1 MNKFSLISEGDNY
14 IDVNS
19 VRLDSELVYIME
31 NGKQVGSLILC
42 YSQGKANV
50 FSVAILEKYRGKGY
64 SKKLM
69 YSAIDVAKQR
79 GCYIMEL
86 NTEVTN
92 EIANNL
98 YKSMGFELKGLL
110 DEYNNYTLLIR

>member
-1 MNKFSLISEGDNY
+1 MEKFSLISEN
-14 IDVNS
+14 NS
-19 VRLDSELVYIME
+19 YTSINSIKLDSELVYISE

-69 YSAIDVAKQR
+69 YSAIDIAKHR

-92 EIANNL
+92 EVANNL
-98 YKSMGFELKGLL
+98 YKSIGFDFKGIM
-110 DEYNNYTLLIR
+110 DEYNNYTLIL

>member
-1 MNKFSLISEGDNY
+1 MQKFTEHVENNY
-14 IDVNS
+14 VNINT
-19 VRLDSELVYIME
+19 VPLNSELLFITE
-31 NGKQVGSLILC
+31 NGKQVGSLIMC
-42 YSQGKANV
+42 YSNDGKASV
-50 FSVAILEKYRGKGY
+50 FSVAILEKFRGRGY

-69 YSAIDVAKQR
+69 NSAIERAKEK
-79 GCYIMEL
+79 GCDLMEL

-110 DEYNNYTLLIR
+110 DDYNNYQLVI

>member
-1 MNKFSLISEGDNY
+1 MNKFSLISENSNY
-14 IDVNS
+14 TNINS
-19 VRLDSELVYIME
+19 IKLDSELVYISE

-69 YSAIDVAKQR
+69 YSAIDIAKQK

-92 EIANNL
+92 EVANNL

-110 DEYNNYTLLIR
+110 DEYNNYTLVL

>member
-1 MNKFSLISEGDNY
+1 MNKFSMVSEGNSY
-14 IDVNS
+14 IDVNN
-19 VRLDSELVYIME
+19 VTLDSELLYITE

-42 YSQGKANV
+42 FSQGKANV
-50 FSVAILEKYRGKGY
+50 FSVAILEKHRGKGY

-69 YSAIDVAKQR
+69 YSAIDRAKQR

-92 EIANNL
+92 EVANNL
-98 YKSMGFELKGLL
+98 YKSLGFELKGLL
-110 DEYNNYTLLIR
+110 DEYNNYTLHIK